1 MSKIG
6 NEARLIIIHAKTRM
20 DAKQREKNRVW
31 GEKEKDYCRGYNEAI
46 ADYAQTMHSIQAEL
60 EN

>member
-6 NEARLIIIHAKTRM
+6 NEARLIITLAKTRM
-20 DAKQREKNRVW
+20 DAKQREKNRVC
-31 GEKEKDYCRGYNEAI
+31 GESEKEYCRGYNEAI
-46 ADYAQTMHSIQAEL
+46 ADYAQTMHSVQAAL